1 MVYGFKNNTGR
12 HKLYTINYK
21 LKVTFPLHLN
31 RSLAIGVGSLPH
43 INPQEACDL
52 VLRYFKD
59 DIPFWPQLPKRDFKE
74 NMYAQFSQG
83 LPGVVIDEAAKKIYL
98 NTDKANYSQELEAA
112 YEHYLGDDLD
122 YFAVGRDYAGGFY
135 EFIKRIKENPGY
147 SFVKGQVIGPVSF
160 GLTVTDQ
167 NKKASIYEQEFRDCL
182 IKVLEM
188 KARWQVRK
196 LQEAIDAG
204 RTSQEKTQI
213 IIFIDEPYLVSIGSS
228 FFNIRVEDVVAMEND
243 CIEAIHSEGAFAG
256 IHCCGNTDWGIILK
270 TNIDIL
276 NFDAYNYLETIFLY
290 PKELDSFL
298 QRNGILAWGIVPTH
312 SREGLPAIDSLLK
325 KMALPGALRQSP
337 GQRFSLISPAC
348 GLSGAPLE
356 RVEEILALTV
366 RLTRSL

>member
-1 MVYGFKNNTGR
+1 MNT
-12 HKLYTINYK
+12 
-21 LKVTFPLHLN
+21 PLHLN
-31 RSLAIGVGSLPH
+31 RFLATGVGSLPH
-43 INPQEACDL
+43 TSPQEACDL

-74 NMYAQFSQG
+74 NMYAQFAQG
-83 LPGVVIDEAAKKIYL
+83 LPGVVIDEAEKKIYI
-98 NTDKANYSQELEAA
+98 NTAQDNYAGELEAA
-112 YEHYLGDDLD
+112 YEHYLAADLD
-122 YFAVGRDYAGGFY
+122 YFAVNADYAAGFY
-135 EFIKRIKENPGY
+135 EFIKRIKGMN
-147 SFVKGQVIGPVSF
+147 FAFIKGQIIGPVSF
-160 GLTVTDQ
+160 GLAVTDQ

-182 IKVLEM
+182 VKALGM

-196 LQEAIDAG
+196 LKEAIGAVRQGPGTRDK
-204 RTSQEKTQI
+204 RQEQTQI
-213 IIFIDEPYLVSIGSS
+213 IIFIDEPYLVSLGSS
-228 FFNIRVEDVVAMEND
+228 FFNIKIEDVVTMTND

-256 IHCCGNTDWGIILK
+256 IHCCGNTDWGIVLK

-312 SREGLPAIDSLLK
+312 SREKLPAIESLLK
-325 KMALPGALRQSP
+325 KMSP
-337 GQRFSLISPAC
+337 PAEAFRQRFSLVSPAC